1 MDKSLSAD
9 KHNLKE
15 IRGIVFDVDGVLSP
29 STIPLDAVTGM
40 PVRMCNIK
48 DGFAL
53 QLAVK
58 MGLKIAII
66 TGADCEAIRARF
78 GSLGITD
85 IFTRAGQKLPVL
97 QQWAADNKLSAK
109 EIIFVGDD
117 IPDYESMLYA
127 GISVAPADAAA
138 EIIEVADVVVGMNG
152 GHGVARIVVENVLK
166 AQGKWM
172 STAKAFGW

>member
-1 MDKSLSAD
+1 MNNKNISSFNLS
-9 KHNLKE
+9 K

-29 STIPLDAVTGM
+29 STIPLDPVTGM

-48 DGFAL
+48 DGYAL

-78 GSLGITD
+78 GSLGIAD

-97 QQWAADNKLSAK
+97 QKWAEDNGLSA
-109 EIIFVGDD
+109 EDIIFVGDD
-117 IPDYESMLYA
+117 IPDIEAMRFA
-127 GISVAPADAAA
+127 GISVAPADAAE
-138 EIIEVADVVVGMNG
+138 EIRQAAKVVSDITG
-152 GHGVARIVVENVLK
+152 GHGVAREVIECILK
-166 AQGKWM
+166 SQGKWM
-172 STAKAFGW
+172 SSAKAFGW